1 MPSRPGAPSSAGPS
15 TAASPI
21 STLPTTTA
29 RPSARRRRTILTKD
43 FAAHRDELIV
53 STKAGWDMWPGPYGI
68 GGSRKYIIASLD
80 QSLKRV
86 GLDYVDIFYA
96 HRPWPDTPVE
106 ETARALAHA
115 VRQGKALYVGISS
128 FSPARTRVIAEALA
142 VEGVKLLI
150 HQPSYSMFN
159 RWIETDGLI
168 DTLGDLGVG
177 CIGFSPLAQG
187 LLTDKYIDAQPAD
200 GARATKGG
208 SFGSALLTPE
218 NLANVRALAAI
229 ARRRGQTLAQMAIAW
244 TLRDKRV
251 TSSLVGARNVNQ
263 LDDSL
268 DALKNASFGPEEL
281 AEIDAYA
288 VEGGVD
294 LWRPVSRYQ

>member
-1 MPSRPGAPSSAGPS
+1 MA
-15 TAASPI
+15 
-21 STLPTTTA
+21 
-29 RPSARRRRTILTKD
+29 
-43 FAAHRDELIV
+43 
-53 STKAGWDMWPGPYGI
+53 GPYGI
-68 GGSRKYIIASLD
+68 GGSRKYLIASLD
-80 QSLKRV
+80 QSLKRM

-187 LLTDKYIDAQPAD
+187 LLTDKYLDAQPAD

-208 SFGSALLTPE
+208 SFGSHLLRRKTSPMCGRSPP
-218 NLANVRALAAI
+218 LRAAA
-229 ARRRGQTLAQMAIAW
+229 ARRWPRWPSPG
-244 TLRDKRV
+244 R
-251 TSSLVGARNVNQ
+251 
-263 LDDSL
+263 
-268 DALKNASFGPEEL
+268 
-281 AEIDAYA
+281 
-288 VEGGVD
+288 
-294 LWRPVSRYQ
+294 